1 MSEDTGEPIQEEK
14 TTEQESG
21 IRIEEIIDEEIVRDL
36 NKAVEFKEEG
46 NRLFKKGDYTS
57 AVQSYKMSLRYCP
70 LEDEY
75 NKDRAIFMGNMAAA
89 QIELKQYEDAIESA
103 SQAIQNN
110 PSYVKAYI
118 RRSQAYLETDKLDEC
133 LADYD
138 KILELDKSMTSYRSK
153 RQELAKRI
161 DERNEKLK
169 QEMLGKLKEV
179 GNKILGKF
187 GMSVDNFKMVQDPA
201 TGGYSIKYEKWLYLL
216 QTQEFCFGGT
226 GIDGKSSCIS

>member
-1 MSEDTGEPIQEEK
+1 
-14 TTEQESG
+14 
-21 IRIEEIIDEEIVRDL
+21 
-36 NKAVEFKEEG
+36 
-46 NRLFKKGDYTS
+46 
-57 AVQSYKMSLRYCP
+57 
-70 LEDEY
+70 
-75 NKDRAIFMGNMAAA
+75 
-89 QIELKQYEDAIESA
+89 
-103 SQAIQNN
+103 
-110 PSYVKAYI
+110 
-118 RRSQAYLETDKLDEC
+118 
-133 LADYD
+133 
-138 KILELDKSMTSYRSK
+138 MTSYRSK
-153 RQELAKRI
+153 RQDLAKRI